1 MGFILSANAELL
13 LRNLEKKNF
22 QKPELFVISLIFLIL
37 QVTLVGVLSTEIPA
51 VP

>member
-1 MGFILSANAELL
+1 M
-13 LRNLEKKNF
+13 KNF

-37 QVTLVGVLSTEIPA
+37 QVTLAEVLFTEMPA